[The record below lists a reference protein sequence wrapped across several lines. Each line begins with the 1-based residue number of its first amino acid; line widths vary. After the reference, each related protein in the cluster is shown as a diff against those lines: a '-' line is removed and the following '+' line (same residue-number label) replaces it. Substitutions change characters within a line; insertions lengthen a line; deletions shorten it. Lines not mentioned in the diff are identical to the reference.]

1 LSNPPEGLIGS
12 KIKPLRPVNA
22 GSKIP
27 ISNTRVNVPN
37 AVEKARLAV
46 ISGVTCIVVWAVA
59 ALGFNGPG
67 YVHLLLSVGLFLVMW
82 GITVPT

>member
-1 LSNPPEGLIGS
+1 LSNPPGGLIGS
-12 KIKPLRPVNA
+12 KIRPLRPVSA

-27 ISNTRVNVPN
+27 TFNRRVNVTN
-37 AVEKARLAV
+37 AAEKARLAV
-46 ISGVTCIVVWAVA
+46 ISGVACIVVWAVA

-82 GITVPT
+82 GITFPT